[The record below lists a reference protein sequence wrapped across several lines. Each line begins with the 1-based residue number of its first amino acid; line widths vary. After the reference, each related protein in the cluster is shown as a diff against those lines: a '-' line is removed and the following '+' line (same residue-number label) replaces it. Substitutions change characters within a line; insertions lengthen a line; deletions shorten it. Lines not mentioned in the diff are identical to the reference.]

1 MGGIPTNWKG
11 QVLDPLRKY
20 LYFTNGGALHGLW
33 AAGEAASSSVHGAN
47 RLGANSL
54 LDIVVFGKA
63 CAENISELNQPGESI
78 EDYDESLLDD
88 DMKVYDNYLNKSG
101 DVNVSDLRLEM
112 QQVMQKHA
120 GVFRTDELLEEGVE
134 KMNLIYKKFD
144 NVFIEDKSNIFNT
157 EYIEMLELKNLLDNA
172 LVTMESA
179 NFRKESRGAH
189 SHKDYPERNDDEW
202 LVHTICHLDEGKAHL
217 STREVVRKT
226 LNNEVEPV
234 PLAKR
239 VY

>member
-11 QVLDPLRKY
+11 QVIKPTLE
-20 LYFTNGGALHGLW
+20 NQNNIVNGLW

-63 CAENISELNQPGESI
+63 CSENIEEINKPGDKIEECDLSELNSDI
-78 EDYDESLLDD
+78 EMNNY
-88 DMKVYDNYLNKSG
+88 YLNKEG
-101 DVNVSDLRLEM
+101 DLNVADVRLEM
-112 QQVMQKHA
+112 QKTMQKHA
-120 GVFRTDELLEEGVE
+120 GVFRNDKLLEEGVN
-134 KMNLIYKKFD
+134 KMNDIYKLFD
-144 NVFIEDKSNIFNT
+144 RVSIDDKSDVFNT
-157 EYIEMLELKNLLDNA
+157 EYIEMLELKNLLDNS
-172 LVTMESA
+172 LVTMHSA

-189 SHKDYPERNDDEW
+189 SHQDYPERDDENW
-202 LVHTICHLDEGKAHL
+202 LVHTIADLNNGDVKI
-217 STREVVRKT
+217 STRDVILDV
-226 LNNEVEPV
+226 LDDEVESV